1 MQKLTRSFIN
11 AVTPTKRVAFIW
23 DSSLTGF
30 GLKVTT
36 AGNKTFVY
44 QYRTTSGRSRRLK
57 IGNYP
62 ALTPENARQIATN
75 YAALVSQGDDPAEAR
90 SQSRTAER
98 FKDFAAR
105 YIKEHAEIRKKPSSV
120 REDRRILDKI
130 ILPAIGARK
139 LIEIS
144 RKDVQALHRKLSDTP
159 YQANRVLALLKT
171 MFNLAELWDIRPAHT
186 NPCHG
191 IALYREARRQ
201 RFLSVKE
208 VTSLGQALND
218 LERDKIISLQSAEII
233 RMLLLTGARKR
244 EIMNLKWEEVDFER
258 LRLNL
263 KDSKTGPKTI
273 HLTATAAKRLDSL
286 PRIDGNPYV
295 FVGQKEG
302 QPLVEIK
309 RPWRKV
315 LERAELQDLRIH
327 DLRHSYAAFGASGG
341 YSLPIIGAL
350 LGHAQPQTTARY
362 AHLADDPIRAANED
376 ISNQIEGA
384 LHGTD

>member
-1 MQKLTRSFIN
+1 MPKLTRSFIN
-11 AVTPTKRVAFIW
+11 TVTPTNRVAFIW
-23 DSSLTGF
+23 DASLTGF

-44 QYRTTSGRSRRLK
+44 QYRTTSGRTRRLK
-57 IGNYP
+57 IGGYP
-62 ALTPENARQIATN
+62 AVTPESARQIVTN
-75 YAALVSQGDDPAEAR
+75 YAALVSQGGDPAEER
-90 SQSRTAER
+90 SKARTAER
-98 FKDFAAR
+98 LKDFAAR
-105 YIKEHAEIRKKPSSV
+105 YIAEHAEVRKKPSSV
-120 REDRRILDKI
+120 REDRRLLDKI
-130 ILPAIGARK
+130 ILPAMGTRK

-144 RKDVQALHRKLSDTP
+144 RKDIQALHKKLSDTP

-191 IALYREARRQ
+191 IDLYREARRQ
-201 RFLSVKE
+201 RYLSIKE
-208 VTSLGQALND
+208 VTRLGQALND
-218 LERDKIISLQSAEII
+218 LEKEKAISRFCAEII
-233 RMLLLTGARKR
+233 RMLLLTGARKK
-244 EIMNLKWEEVDFER
+244 EIMNLRWEEVDFDR

-263 KDSKTGPKTI
+263 RDSKTGPKTI
-273 HLTATAAKRLDSL
+273 HLTATAAKRLDNL
-286 PRIDGNPYV
+286 PRIEGNAYV

-302 QPLVEIK
+302 QPLVDIK
-309 RPWRKV
+309 KPWRKL

-341 YSLPIIGAL
+341 YSLPVIGAL

-362 AHLADDPIRAANED
+362 AHLADDPIRAANKD

-384 LHGTD
+384 LHGKE